1 MFRFFKELLTIDRSP
16 RRGLLALEWAMLIY
30 MLFTFVVIFFTYTKL
45 HNPDAMIW
53 GRVRIAAMTAM
64 LWGAYR
70 LLPCRLTLI
79 ARVAAQLA
87 LLTWWYPDTYELNRI
102 LPNQDH
108 LFAAWEQQIFGFQPT
123 YEFCKAVQSRVFS
136 ELMAMSYASYY
147 PLIALT
153 AGYYAVRRYDEFE
166 RASFVIMGSFFLYYV
181 IFVLIPVTG
190 PQYYYGAIG
199 LDRVA
204 HGIFPNVHDYFN
216 THQARL
222 SCPGYSDGFF
232 YHLVESAHQA
242 GERPTAAFPSSHVGI
257 TLILLLLAWHSR
269 SKGLFFT
276 VLPLFILMCFATVY
290 IRAHYVIDVVAGLIT
305 GTAFYFALQKR

>member
-108 LFAAWEQQIFGFQPT
+108 LFAAWEQQLFGFQPA
-123 YEFCKAVQSRVFS
+123 YEFCKAVPSRVFS

-257 TLILLLLAWHSR
+257 TLILLLLAWHNR

>member
-108 LFAAWEQQIFGFQPT
+108 LFAAWEQQLFGFQPA
-123 YEFCKAVQSRVFS
+123 YEFCKAVPSRVFS

>member
-70 LLPCRLTLI
+70 LQPCRLTLI

-108 LFAAWEQQIFGFQPT
+108 LFAAWEQQLFGFQPA
-123 YEFCKAVQSRVFS
+123 YEFCKAVPSRVFS

-276 VLPLFILMCFATVY
+276 VLPLFILMCFATIY

>member
-108 LFAAWEQQIFGFQPT
+108 LFAAWEQQLFGFQPA
-123 YEFCKAVQSRVFS
+123 YEFCKAVPSRVFS

-242 GERPTAAFPSSHVGI
+242 GERSTAAFPSSHVGI

>member
-16 RRGLLALEWAMLIY
+16 CRGLLALEWAMLIY

-108 LFAAWEQQIFGFQPT
+108 LFAAWEQQLFGFQPA
-123 YEFCKAVQSRVFS
+123 YEFCKAVPSRVFS

>member
-64 LWGAYR
+64 LWSAYR

-108 LFAAWEQQIFGFQPT
+108 LFAAWEQQLFGFQPA
-123 YEFCKAVQSRVFS
+123 YEFCKAVPSRVFS

-276 VLPLFILMCFATVY
+276 VLPLFILMCFATIY

>member
-1 MFRFFKELLTIDRSP
+1 MFRFFKELLTIDCSP

-108 LFAAWEQQIFGFQPT
+108 LFAAWEQQIFGFQPA
-123 YEFCKAVQSRVFS
+123 YEFCKAVPSRVFS

-242 GERPTAAFPSSHVGI
+242 GERPTAAFPSSHEIG
-257 TLILLLLAWHSR
+257 
-269 SKGLFFT
+269 
-276 VLPLFILMCFATVY
+276 
-290 IRAHYVIDVVAGLIT
+290 RAHV
-305 GTAFYFALQKR
+305 

>member
-16 RRGLLALEWAMLIY
+16 RRGLLALEWATLIY

-108 LFAAWEQQIFGFQPT
+108 LFAAWEQQLFGFQPA
-123 YEFCKAVQSRVFS
+123 YEFCKAVPSRVFS

>member
-108 LFAAWEQQIFGFQPT
+108 LFAAWEQQLFSSQPA
-123 YEFCKAVQSRVFS
+123 YEFCKAVPSRVFS

-204 HGIFPNVHDYFN
+204 HDIFPNVHDYFN

>member
-108 LFAAWEQQIFGFQPT
+108 LFAAWEQQLFGFQPA
-123 YEFCKAVQSRVFS
+123 YEFCKAVPSHVFS

-153 AGYYAVRRYDEFE
+153 AGFYAAFRYDEFE

-204 HGIFPNVHDYFN
+204 HDIFPNVHDYFN

>member
-1 MFRFFKELLTIDRSP
+1 MFRFFKELLTIDCSP

-30 MLFTFVVIFFTYTKL
+30 MLFTFVMIFFTYTKL

-79 ARVAAQLA
+79 ARVAALLA

-108 LFAAWEQQIFGFQPT
+108 LFAAWEQQIFGFQPA
-123 YEFCKAVQSRVFS
+123 YEFCKAVPSHIFS

-153 AGYYAVRRYDEFE
+153 AGFYAVRRYDEFE